1 MTLQR
6 SVCEFVG
13 ACVCACACTR
23 AKSFSL
29 QPPGDLFAE
38 AEALELVI
46 NSLLTHHGALCQ
58 SSLCLGLSGGWR
70 RRDAGAHFDGP
81 PRTSR
86 PLPRLSNEVMSALSE
101 ERLHCSRPP
110 RRLKLLMRP
119 RFWWPRTSTVR
130 RLERHLKNCCLAVPN
145 CNSPLFHYARRSTGF

>member
-1 MTLQR
+1 MCAPVR
-6 SVCEFVG
+6 VRAPRASVC
-13 ACVCACACTR
+13 
-23 AKSFSL
+23 SL
-29 QPPGDLFAE
+29 QAIFSQRPRRLGLSM
-38 AEALELVI
+38 LVI

-81 PRTSR
+81 PRASR
-86 PLPRLSNEVMSALSE
+86 PLPKLSIEVMSALSE